1 MKKESDFQSGLI
13 KELHQRFP
21 GCIVVKND
29 SKYLQG
35 VPDLTILYK
44 NKWATLE
51 DKREENAPHQP
62 NQDWY
67 VNTMND
73 MSFSRFV
80 YPENVEEVLNEL
92 EQSFED
98 IR

>member
-1 MKKESDFQSGLI
+1 MKKETDFQSDLI
-13 KELHQRFP
+13 GRLKDRFP

-29 SKYLQG
+29 AKYLQG
-35 VPDLTILYK
+35 VPDLTILYN

-51 DKREENAPHQP
+51 DKREQNAHHQP

-67 VNTMND
+67 VERMND

-80 YPENVEEVLNEL
+80 YPENVEEVLNAM
-92 EQSFED
+92 EQSFKA
-98 IR
+98 

>member
-44 NKWATLE
+44 DKWATLE
-51 DKREENAPHQP
+51 DKREANAPHQP

>member
-1 MKKESDFQSGLI
+1 MRKESDFQSGLI
-13 KELHQRFP
+13 KELHNRFP

-44 NKWATLE
+44 DKWATLE
-51 DKREENAPHQP
+51 DKREANAPHQP

-92 EQSFED
+92 EQSFENS
-98 IR
+98 R